1 MCALFY
7 SSFFSAASFS
17 PSLEFLSL
25 VLFKF
30 VFLQNFSSF
39 FCRLSS
45 SLLLLCFVFFS
56 SIARKEQMAK
66 KLDFGKTTGIKEH
79 DDDSKYVIL

>member
-1 MCALFY
+1 LGFRVSKSWPKLTDFGQLLYAYGQLTGKKLAEIRC
-7 SSFFSAASFS
+7 
-17 PSLEFLSL
+17 
-25 VLFKF
+25 
-30 VFLQNFSSF
+30 
-39 FCRLSS
+39 CRLSS